1 MPKNKNKAKFWYGYI
16 KPDSINEEYEHVD
29 ISLVSNITVTTQTH
43 LMITRFPFTSTLSN
57 VSLFDRDI
65 LAVDLEQISPLVVW
79 FGAVLVKFPNESDL
93 SLMLM
98 YTVWAGLI
106 EVCGSK
112 RSAHWIYLLS
122 INNETESKGCRQRVV
137 MLLPPYLETLPSWIK
152 IY

>member
-1 MPKNKNKAKFWYGYI
+1 M
-16 KPDSINEEYEHVD
+16 
-29 ISLVSNITVTTQTH
+29 TTQTH

-79 FGAVLVKFPNESDL
+79 FGAVLGKFPNESDL

-106 EVCGSK
+106 EVCCSI

-122 INNETESKGCRQRVV
+122 INNA
-137 MLLPPYLETLPSWIK
+137 
-152 IY
+152 